1 MGSRESGRAS
11 WHRTGA
17 LRGLSPVRS
26 GSWPP
31 DPGCPFQTRKP
42 KTPAVL
48 RSRASLEHCA
58 PGGLWDLSWCALRP
72 PRFAAQR
79 AGAGRAEVALY
90 PEAAARH
97 LLSPKEGSSRGSPAP
112 PVGARALCVSRGLGP
127 AALAKPWLTQAAG
140 ACCGRESR

>member
-17 LRGLSPVRS
+17 LRGLCPARS
-26 GSWPP
+26 RSWQP

-42 KTPAVL
+42 KTPVVL
-48 RSRASLEHCA
+48 SSRASLAHCA
-58 PGGLWDLSWCALRP
+58 PGGLWDLNWCARRP

-79 AGAGRAEVALY
+79 ARAGRAEIALY
-90 PEAAARH
+90 LEAAARH

-112 PVGARALCVSRGLGP
+112 PVGARALCEDSGRP
-127 AALAKPWLTQAAG
+127 PWPSPG
-140 ACCGRESR
+140 